1 MQIGSVEWVAM
12 LIDGAA
18 QMGVAVSDTQAA
30 LMARHAQVLL
40 DWNRKLNLTA
50 ISDPVE
56 VAIKHCLDAILPLRH
71 IPLEGPLLDIGTGGG
86 FPGIP
91 LKIMRPE
98 QSMTLIDGA
107 RKKVNF
113 VKFVIRELQLPGVEA
128 IQVRAQD
135 LAARSA
141 YQGRFQVIVARAL
154 ADFDTIVQ
162 IALPLLAPRGKIL
175 LYKGAG
181 DGPQPGPTP
190 DASERRI
197 ASIETVPYR
206 LPVLGDGRTLV
217 IVSCQQDLRD

>member
-1 MQIGSVEWVAM
+1 MQIGSAEWVAM

-18 QMGVAVSDTQAA
+18 QMGVAVSGTQAA

-56 VAIKHCLDAILPLRH
+56 VAIKHCLDAILPLLH
-71 IPLEGPLLDIGTGGG
+71 IPLDGPLLDIGTGGG

-98 QSMTLIDGA
+98 QFMTLIDGS

-113 VKFVIRELQLPGVEA
+113 VKFVIRDLQLHGVEA

-135 LAARSA
+135 LAASRT

-154 ADFDTIVQ
+154 ADFDSIIQ
-162 IALPLLAPRGKIL
+162 IAIPLLAPGGKIL
-175 LYKGAG
+175 LYKGPG
-181 DGPQPGPTP
+181 DAPQSGPTP
-190 DASERRI
+190 DAIDRRL
-197 ASIETVPYR
+197 ASIETVSYR

-217 IVSCQQDLRD
+217 MVSFKQESCN

>member
-1 MQIGSVEWVAM
+1 MQIGSAKWVAM

-18 QMGVAVSDTQAA
+18 QMGVAVSETQAA
-30 LMARHAQVLL
+30 LMARHAQALL

-56 VAIKHCLDAILPLRH
+56 VVVKHCLDAILPLPH
-71 IPLEGPLLDIGTGGG
+71 IPHEGSLLDIGTGGG

-91 LKIMRPE
+91 LKIMRPV
-98 QSMTLIDGA
+98 QSMTLIDGS

-113 VKFVIRELQLPGVEA
+113 VKFVIRELQLPAIEA

-135 LAARSA
+135 LAAGRA

-154 ADFDTIVQ
+154 ADLNTLVQ

-175 LYKGAG
+175 LYKGPA
-181 DGPQPGPTP
+181 DASQPGLTT
-190 DASERRI
+190 DAFESRL
-197 ASIETVPYR
+197 ASIETFAYR

-217 IVSCQQDLRD
+217 IVSCKQDGE

>member
-1 MQIGSVEWVAM
+1 MQIGDAQWVAM

-18 QMGVAVSDTQAA
+18 QMGMAVSGTQAA

-56 VAIKHCLDAILPLRH
+56 VAIKHCLDAILPSPH

-98 QSMTLIDGA
+98 QSMTLIDGS
-107 RKKVNF
+107 RKKINF
-113 VKFVIRELQLPGVEA
+113 VKFVIRELQLPGIEA
-128 IQVRAQD
+128 IQARAED
-135 LAARSA
+135 LAAGRA
-141 YQGRFQVIVARAL
+141 YQRHFQVIVARAL
-154 ADFDTIVQ
+154 ADLDTIVK
-162 IALPLLAPRGKIL
+162 LSWPLLAPGGKIL
-175 LYKGAG
+175 LYKGPDDAAQTG
-181 DGPQPGPTP
+181 LTL
-190 DASERRI
+190 DASDRRPV
-197 ASIETVPYR
+197 SIETVSYR

-217 IVSCQQDLRD
+217 IVSFKQESCD